1 MRRCFV
7 QVWQF
12 SQYGIL
18 NIIKIQIRLNRQ
30 ETLELRNHGGCE
42 IGLWNRVKSFQ
53 NRDTV
58 PLKDFRELK

>member
-1 MRRCFV
+1 MFRPGVAVFPIWNSEYN
-7 QVWQF
+7 QNSNQIK
-12 SQYGIL
+12 QAGNIGI
-18 NIIKIQIRLNRQ
+18 K
-30 ETLELRNHGGCE
+30 NHGGCE